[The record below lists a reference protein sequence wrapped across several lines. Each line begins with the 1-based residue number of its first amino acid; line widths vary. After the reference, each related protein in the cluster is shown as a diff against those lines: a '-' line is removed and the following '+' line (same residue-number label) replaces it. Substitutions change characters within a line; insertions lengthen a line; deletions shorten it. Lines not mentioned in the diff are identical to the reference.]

1 MTINMSG
8 AEMNRRR
15 LPAEWEAQS
24 GVLLAWPHAG
34 SDWVDTLEK
43 AVPCVAAIV
52 AAISRFEQVVLVV
65 DHAEPVRQ
73 ILLAA
78 GARLERVRMI
88 ALPTNDTWVRDFGA
102 ISVEEG
108 GGFHLLDFNFNG
120 WGLKFAANLD
130 NQVSARLHGA
140 GVLGTSSMRSPG
152 LILEGGSIESDGA
165 GTILTTADC
174 LLSLNRNA
182 HLSQDEIGQQ
192 LCELLGAERLL
203 WLYHGHLAGD
213 DTDSHIDILARFTAP
228 DTIIHMHCDDADDE
242 HYAEF
247 AAMQAELQAFRQLSG
262 EPYRL
267 VALPWPKAKLNS
279 DGDLVAPSYA
289 NFLIINGAVLVPT
302 YNDAADDRALTL
314 IAACFPGR
322 EVIGIDSTALIE
334 QGGSLHC
341 MTMQFPQGVLP

>member
-1 MTINMSG
+1 MS
-8 AEMNRRR
+8 RSRF
-15 LPAEWEAQS
+15 PAEWEVQS

-34 SDWVDTLEK
+34 SDWVDTL
-43 AVPCVAAIV
+43 AVVAPCVAAIV

-65 DHAEPVRQ
+65 DHAEQVKPF
-73 ILLAA
+73 LLAA
-78 GARLERVRMI
+78 GVQLERVRMI

-102 ISVEEG
+102 ITIEEEG
-108 GGFHLLDFNFNG
+108 RFRLLDFNFNG

-130 NQVSARLHGA
+130 NQVSARLHAA
-140 GVLGTSSMRSPG
+140 GVLGSSPMTSPG
-152 LILEGGSIESDGA
+152 LILEGGSIDSDGA

-174 LLSLNRNA
+174 LLSINRNA
-182 HLSQDEIGQQ
+182 HMSQAEIEQQ
-192 LCELLGAERLL
+192 LRGLLGADRFL
-203 WLYHGHLAGD
+203 WLHHGHLAGD
-213 DTDSHIDILARFTAP
+213 DTDSHIDILARFATP

-247 AAMQAELQAFRQLSG
+247 AAMQSELQAFRTAAG

-267 VALPWPKAKLNS
+267 VALPWPKAKVNS

-302 YNDAADDRALTL
+302 YKDAADTGALAL

-341 MTMQFPQGVLP
+341 MTMQFPQGVLA